1 MSCDSECGIIAI
13 EILQGPPGMRGL
25 DGAIGATGP
34 QGPPGGIQGTINSFF
49 TANGLRTIF
58 GPLAGA
64 SSTVASNY
72 FVTVGGVSQEPDWSY
87 AILEEDGIYSVQF
100 PEAIRSGIRISVRAV
115 LVA

>member
-25 DGAIGATGP
+25 TGATGATGATGP
-34 QGPPGGIQGTINSFF
+34 AGGIQGTINSFF
-49 TANGLRTIF
+49 TANGSRTIF

-87 AILEEDGIYSVQF
+87 TILEEDGIYSVEF
-100 PEAIRSGIRISVRAV
+100 PEAIRSGIRISVRTV
-115 LVA
+115 IV